1 MTFVNEYKNRGGR
14 VTTGSDSGFIFQLY
28 GFAYVR
34 ELELLREAGFHPLE
48 VIRSATLNG
57 AEALKM
63 DELIGSIE
71 IGKLAD
77 MVLVDTNPLEN
88 FKVLYGTGAI
98 KLTEDNEVVRVGGVQ
113 YTISD
118 GVIYNAKVLLK
129 EVKDMVDKAK
139 IEENFILKQPGV
151 QN

>member
-1 MTFVNEYKNRGGR
+1 
-14 VTTGSDSGFIFQLY
+14 
-28 GFAYVR
+28 
-34 ELELLREAGFHPLE
+34 
-48 VIRSATLNG
+48 
-57 AEALKM
+57 M
-63 DELIGSIE
+63 DDLIGSIE
-71 IGKLAD
+71 VGKLAD
-77 MVLVDTNPLEN
+77 MVLVDANPLEN

-98 KLTEDNEVVRVGGVQ
+98 KLTEDNEVIRVGGVQ

-139 IEENFILKQPGV
+139 TEENFILKQPGV

>member
-1 MTFVNEYKNRGGR
+1 
-14 VTTGSDSGFIFQLY
+14 
-28 GFAYVR
+28 
-34 ELELLREAGFHPLE
+34 
-48 VIRSATLNG
+48 
-57 AEALKM
+57 M
-63 DELIGSIE
+63 DDLIGSIE
-71 IGKLAD
+71 VGKLAD
-77 MVLVDTNPLEN
+77 MILVDANPLEN

-118 GVIYNAKVLLK
+118 GVIYHAKVLLK
-129 EVKDMVDKAK
+129 EVKAMVDKAK